1 MTWWSA
7 IFATIVII
15 FPLIY
20 RTVRGAF
27 EAFDEALAY
36 SGKTLGLSN
45 TYIFWRIRLPYCRQ
59 GILAG
64 TVLAFARALGEYD
77 ATSMIAGYTPGK
89 TATISTADSGPV
101 RAAEDNLQASA
112 AAPAAASESHPVRPL
127 SAAGASA
134 GQTFVSFTPHTITDI
149 PTLLQKLSECRE
161 AGYAIENGEYKIG
174 LCSIS
179 APVFTRDG
187 TVAYTT
193 GVIGMFRSI
202 HCGEFSAAVEQV
214 RATASMISAA
224 LGYRLD
230 RAT

>member
-1 MTWWSA
+1 MTWRSA

-36 SGKTLGLSN
+36 SSKTLGLSN
-45 TYIFWRIRLPYCRQ
+45 TCIFWRIRLPYCRQ

-89 TATISTADSGPV
+89 TATISTAASGPV

-134 GQTFVSFTPHTITDI
+134 AADVC
-149 PTLLQKLSECRE
+149 LLYAAHHHGHPDASAEASECRE

-174 LCSIS
+174 LCSIF

-202 HCGEFSAAVEQV
+202 HCDEFAAAVEQV
-214 RATASMISAA
+214 RATAS
-224 LGYRLD
+224 
-230 RAT
+230 

>member
-1 MTWWSA
+1 MKVQNFVTFPVHSRFKFGADVPLLPNGDIAHARRLLPRSA
-7 IFATIVII
+7 VFALQHVDCNGGSTSGSVITLDQVQ
-15 FPLIY
+15 PRSNLH
-20 RTVRGAF
+20 VVSNVGA
-27 EAFDEALAY
+27 
-36 SGKTLGLSN
+36 
-45 TYIFWRIRLPYCRQ
+45 RLPIYCTSQ
-59 GILAG
+59 GKVFLAHMK
-64 TVLAFARALGEYD
+64 AAD
-77 ATSMIAGYTPGK
+77 AQK
-89 TATISTADSGPV
+89 L
-101 RAAEDNLQASA
+101 LQ
-112 AAPAAASESHPVRPL
+112 R
-127 SAAGASA
+127 
-134 GQTFVSFTPHTITDI
+134 QTFVSFTPHTITDI

-193 GVIGMFRSI
+193 GVIGMFCSI
-202 HCGEFSAAVEQV
+202 HCDEFAAAVEQV

>member
-1 MTWWSA
+1 MTWRSA

-36 SGKTLGLSN
+36 SSKTLGLSN
-45 TYIFWRIRLPYCRQ
+45 TCIFWRIRLPYCRQ

-89 TATISTADSGPV
+89 TATISTAASGPV

-134 GQTFVSFTPHTITDI
+134 AADVCLLYAAHHHGHPDG
-149 PTLLQKLSECRE
+149 LQKLSECRE

-174 LCSIS
+174 LCSIF

-202 HCGEFSAAVEQV
+202 HCDEFAAAVEQV

-224 LGYRLD
+224 LGYRPD

>member
-1 MTWWSA
+1 MRATRPEKRQRFPQP
-7 IFATIVII
+7 IRVQYVQQKITCKRRRQHQRQRQNHIQFALYQ
-15 FPLIY
+15 PREL
-20 RTVRGAF
+20 
-27 EAFDEALAY
+27 
-36 SGKTLGLSN
+36 
-45 TYIFWRIRLPYCRQ
+45 
-59 GILAG
+59 
-64 TVLAFARALGEYD
+64 
-77 ATSMIAGYTPGK
+77 
-89 TATISTADSGPV
+89 
-101 RAAEDNLQASA
+101 LQ
-112 AAPAAASESHPVRPL
+112 R
-127 SAAGASA
+127 
-134 GQTFVSFTPHTITDI
+134 QTFVSFTPHTITDI

-202 HCGEFSAAVEQV
+202 HCDEFAAAVEQV

-224 LGYRLD
+224 LGYRPD